1 MNPVEIE
8 QALSDFAETPF
19 EPIEFPY
26 GFLACFGRKANE
38 LKSLRSGTTN
48 KSDLEHAVLL
58 RNAVHICVCPEGEV
72 TKHLATLR
80 QAPETA
86 KWKAKLALA
95 TDGQTIEAENIIT
108 GETFVCDYT
117 NLPDHFGALL
127 TLAGIEAS
135 AEIRNNPIDIKATGR
150 LNRLYIELL
159 RHNEDWGSAER
170 RHDLNQFI
178 TRLIFC
184 FFAEDTGIFPASGGS
199 RTAGF

>member
-117 NLPDHFGALL
+117 NLPDHFGALPSFQKYRENDL
-127 TLAGIEAS
+127 KKIHYQQRWRPPSYWNREHPKRQARSFCRKSPKCFYGCY
-135 AEIRNNPIDIKATGR
+135 RNWEQFKKTNI
-150 LNRLYIELL
+150 LY
-159 RHNEDWGSAER
+159 
-170 RHDLNQFI
+170 
-178 TRLIFC
+178 
-184 FFAEDTGIFPASGGS
+184 GS
-199 RTAGF
+199 RRYF

>member
-117 NLPDHFGALL
+117 NLPDHFGALPSFQKYRENDL
-127 TLAGIEAS
+127 KKIHYQQRWRNRS
-135 AEIRNNPIDIKATGR
+135 AATQTPCAEKSGCESLSSFGELIVIITGDGSSLGR
-150 LNRLYIELL
+150 LF
-159 RHNEDWGSAER
+159 R
-170 RHDLNQFI
+170 R
-178 TRLIFC
+178 
-184 FFAEDTGIFPASGGS
+184 
-199 RTAGF
+199 